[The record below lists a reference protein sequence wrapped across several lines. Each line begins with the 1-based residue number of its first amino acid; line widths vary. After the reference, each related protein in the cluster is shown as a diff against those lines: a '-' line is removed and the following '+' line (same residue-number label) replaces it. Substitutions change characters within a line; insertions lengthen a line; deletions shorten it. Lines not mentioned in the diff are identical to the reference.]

1 MHINK
6 PRTLSRILGSYY
18 IVSILIL
25 CGIILFLTYSSAT
38 KAINIEFG
46 KSFEQRFD
54 IAQNIIE
61 HEAER
66 LEDILHEI
74 QFNNRLLSKISIT
87 QTPDALQYFKNHID
101 ALERNKCDVLF
112 IQRTNTPVW
121 INASSPVPNV
131 EPILE
136 TIAAQSRKFL
146 RKPVIAQF
154 KNNGTDLTGV
164 FRSKKIILEDGQVL
178 GIAISG
184 TILNNNLWLLN
195 KIKKRTKSPIV
206 ILTEN
211 KNIIASTTNKEFSVL
226 EDIIHHS
233 VQGDLHTLKNSQ
245 NLDQSDQVLSHFQIA
260 LDGRETFLNIILSMD
275 NEGITKLNRTY
286 LKTLVIILTVFAVF
300 FFVTLFVIQRR
311 IYPSVKKIL
320 HYTHKIVNNDDQDIA
335 LVPGSIIE
343 LNTIGAAM
351 ENMVTSINRTQE
363 KLKQSETKYRDFIDK
378 APDLRYRT
386 NLEGTVVFVSQSS
399 FNMTGYTVD
408 EAVDLKVP
416 EDIYVNPEQRKDFL
430 AALEKKGYIN
440 DFESLLKKKDGS
452 HWWASTNAQ
461 YYRKLNGE
469 IEGVEGVTRDITER
483 KMAEKALRESEVK
496 YRNLFESSMD
506 AILLLEPDK
515 GYLDCNK
522 AALRLFGVESKAHL
536 LTLKPDDLSPR
547 YQSDGMLSSQK
558 AGQEIA
564 KTMETGSNLFE
575 WTHQRINGEKFFASV
590 LVTFVTIEGR
600 PILQGTIRDITD
612 FKRSQEV
619 MVQSEKMMSVGGLA
633 AGMAHEINNPLGII
647 LQTVQNVSRRLG
659 TELAKNKTIASQ
671 VGLDLDLLQV
681 YMRSRSIDTYLVTI
695 KEAGERAAKIVRS
708 MLDFSRKSESQKAMH
723 SINTILDGVIDMA
736 SNDYDLKK
744 KYDFKSVDIRC
755 DYEDIPEIMCT
766 ETEIAQVF
774 LNLIKNAAQAMAL
787 NGYNG
792 ERPCITL
799 KSRKR
804 GDKVIVSIQDNGQG
818 MDGDSLKRI
827 FEPFFTSKAPG
838 EGTGLGLSVSYF
850 IITAHHGG
858 NIDVHSQLGQGT
870 CFTVELPIDKGIKIE
885 S

>member
-6 PRTLSRILGSYY
+6 PKTLSTILGSYY

-54 IAQNIIE
+54 IAQNIID

-66 LEDILHEI
+66 LEEILHEI
-74 QFNNRLLSKISIT
+74 QHDNRLLSNISIT
-87 QTPDALQYFKNHID
+87 HTPAALESLKTHID
-101 ALERNKCDVLF
+101 AFERNKCDVLF
-112 IQRTNTPVW
+112 IQRTDMPVW

-146 RKPVIAQF
+146 RKPVIARLE
-154 KNNGTDLTGV
+154 NNGTNLTGI
-164 FRSKKIILEDGQVL
+164 FRSKKIILEDGRVL
-178 GIAISG
+178 GIAICG
-184 TILNNNLWLLN
+184 TILNNNLWMLN
-195 KIKKRTKSPIV
+195 KIKKRTKSPLV

-211 KNIIASTTNKEFSVL
+211 KNIIASTTNQGFSVL
-226 EDIIHHS
+226 TNILHHS
-233 VQGDLHTLKNSQ
+233 VQGDLHTQENSQ
-245 NLDQSDQVLSHFQIA
+245 KLDQSDQVLSHFPIA
-260 LDGRETFLNIILSMD
+260 LDGRKTSLDIILSMD
-275 NEGITKLNRTY
+275 NEAISKLNRTY

-300 FFVTLFVIQRR
+300 FFVTFFVIQRR
-311 IYPSVKKIL
+311 IYPSVKRIL
-320 HYTHKIVNNDDQDIA
+320 DYTHKIANNDEQKIA

-351 ENMVTSINRTQE
+351 EKMVNSISRAQK
-363 KLKQSETKYRDFIDK
+363 KLKQSETKYRD
-378 APDLRYRT
+378 
-386 NLEGTVVFVSQSS
+386 
-399 FNMTGYTVD
+399 
-408 EAVDLKVP
+408 
-416 EDIYVNPEQRKDFL
+416 
-430 AALEKKGYIN
+430 
-440 DFESLLKKKDGS
+440 
-452 HWWASTNAQ
+452 
-461 YYRKLNGE
+461 
-469 IEGVEGVTRDITER
+469 
-483 KMAEKALRESEVK
+483 
-496 YRNLFESSMD
+496 LFESSMD
-506 AILLLEPDK
+506 AILLLDPDK

-522 AALRLFGVESKAHL
+522 AALSLFGVESKAHL
-536 LTLKPDDLSPR
+536 LTLTPEDLSPR
-547 YQSDGMLSSQK
+547 YQPDGMLSSQK
-558 AGQEIA
+558 VGRKIA
-564 KTMETGSNLFE
+564 KAMETGSNLFE
-575 WTHQRINGEKFFASV
+575 WTHQRINGEKFYASV

-612 FKRSQEV
+612 FKQSQEV

-659 TELAKNKTIASQ
+659 TDLAKNKTTASKI
-671 VGLDLDLLQV
+671 GLDLDLLQE
-681 YMRSRSIDTYLVTI
+681 YMRSRTIDTYLVTI
-695 KEAGERAAKIVRS
+695 REAGERAAKIVRS
-708 MLDFSRKSESQKAMH
+708 MLDFSRKSESRKAMH

-744 KYDFKSVDIRC
+744 KYDFKSVDVRC
-755 DYEDIPEIMCT
+755 DYGKIPKIMCT

-774 LNLIKNAAQAMAL
+774 LNLIKNAAQAMATG
-787 NGYNG
+787 GYNG
-792 ERPCITL
+792 ARPCITL
-799 KSRKR
+799 KTRKR
-804 GDKVIVSIQDNGQG
+804 GDKVMVYIQDNGQG

-858 NIDVHSQLGQGT
+858 NIDVSSQRGQGT
-870 CFTVELPIDKGIKIE
+870 CFTVELPMDKGENDE

>member
-6 PRTLSRILGSYY
+6 PRTLSTVLGGYY

-25 CGIILFLTYSSAT
+25 CGIILSLTYSSAT
-38 KAINIEFG
+38 KAVFIEFG
-46 KSFEQRFD
+46 KSFEQRFE
-54 IAQNIIE
+54 IVQNIIE

-74 QFNNRLLSKISIT
+74 QRDNSLLSKISRT
-87 QTPDALQYFKNHID
+87 QTQDALQYLKKYID
-101 ALERNKCDVLF
+101 AFERTKCDVLF
-112 IQRTNTPVW
+112 IQRTDTPVW

-131 EPILE
+131 APILE
-136 TIAAQSRKFL
+136 TIATQSRKFL
-146 RKPVIAQF
+146 RKPVVARF
-154 KNNGTDLTGV
+154 ENNGTDLTGI
-164 FRSKKIILEDGQVL
+164 FRSKKIVLEDGQVL
-178 GIAISG
+178 GIVISG

-206 ILTEN
+206 VLTEN
-211 KNIIASTTNKEFSVL
+211 KNIIASTTNENLSVL
-226 EDIIHHS
+226 KDIIHHS
-233 VQGDLHTLKNSQ
+233 VRGDLHTQENSKTS
-245 NLDQSDQVLSHFQIA
+245 DQPGQVLSHFQIM
-260 LDGRETFLNIILSMD
+260 LDGRATSLDIILSMD
-275 NEGITKLNRTY
+275 NAGISKLNRTY
-286 LKTLVIILTVFAVF
+286 LKTLVIILSVFAVF
-300 FFVTLFVIQRR
+300 FVVTLLAIQRL
-311 IYPSVKKIL
+311 IYPSVKRIL
-320 HYTHKIVNNDDQDIA
+320 DYTHMITNSDGQKIA

-351 ENMVTSINRTQE
+351 EKMVTSINRTQE
-363 KLKQSETKYRDFIDK
+363 ELKQSETKYRD
-378 APDLRYRT
+378 
-386 NLEGTVVFVSQSS
+386 
-399 FNMTGYTVD
+399 
-408 EAVDLKVP
+408 
-416 EDIYVNPEQRKDFL
+416 
-430 AALEKKGYIN
+430 
-440 DFESLLKKKDGS
+440 
-452 HWWASTNAQ
+452 
-461 YYRKLNGE
+461 
-469 IEGVEGVTRDITER
+469 
-483 KMAEKALRESEVK
+483 
-496 YRNLFESSMD
+496 LFESSMD
-506 AILLLEPDK
+506 AILLLDPATT

-522 AALRLFGVESKAHL
+522 AALRLFGVESKAYF
-536 LTLKPDDLSPR
+536 LTLTPDDLSPR
-547 YQSDGMLSSQK
+547 YQPDGMLSSQK

-564 KTMETGSNLFE
+564 IAMETGSNLFE
-575 WTHQRINGEKFFASV
+575 WTHQRINGEKFYASV
-590 LVTFVTIEGR
+590 LATFVTIEGR

-647 LQTVQNVSRRLG
+647 LQTAQNVSRRLG

-671 VGLDLDLLQV
+671 IGLDLDLLQV
-681 YMRSRSIDTYLVTI
+681 YMRSRTIDTYLVTI

-708 MLDFSRKSESQKAMH
+708 MLDFSRKSESKKAMH

-744 KYDFKSVDIRC
+744 KYDFKSVSVRC
-755 DYEDIPEIMCT
+755 DYGDIPEIMCT

-787 NGYNG
+787 GGYNG
-792 ERPCITL
+792 ARPCITL

-804 GDKVIVSIQDNGQG
+804 GDKVIVFIEDNGQG
-818 MDGDSLKRI
+818 MDGENLKRI

-858 NIDVHSQLGQGT
+858 SIDVRSQLGQGT
-870 CFTVELPIDKGIKIE
+870 SFTIELPIDKGRKIE